1 MFTPVLYYYNIS
13 YICTYAHIH
22 ISIHICICFLCCRY
36 FLFFVR
42 RITRYLFYMCTTI
55 PQCPCY
61 GGQESNLY
69 QVENVSLYFLVHM
82 ITTCI
87 YEFTSPWPSPNK
99 ISIYVYQISDFL
111 NLYLFI
117 NLKCTTYTHFIKY
130 MYLLFLKK

>member
-1 MFTPVLYYYNIS
+1 M
-13 YICTYAHIH
+13 
-22 ISIHICICFLCCRY
+22 HICSYTYIYICFLCCRY

-87 YEFTSPWPSPNK
+87 YEFTSNK

-130 MYLLFLKK
+130 MYLLFLKKVMMFLNCHINYKTKICSS